1 MIAIIRPLV
10 CAIAAKVIVFVS
22 PHVFVYAE
30 TKLLVEGGPEWDTYK
45 IYSGGFPIPYVTQNN
60 LSWGSLRVNQFIAYA
75 DIVIVMLT
83 LMLVWEGVIRWKQ
96 GKRARQT
103 HE

>member
-1 MIAIIRPLV
+1 VSPLV
-10 CAIAAKVIVFVS
+10 VIYS
-22 PHVFVYAE
+22 E
-30 TKLLVEGGPEWDTYK
+30 TKILVQGEPEWDTFK
-45 IYSGGFPIPYVTQNN
+45 IFHSGFPIPYVTQNN
-60 LSWGSLRVNQFIAYA
+60 LSWGSLRVNPLIAYA

-83 LMLVWEGVIRWKQ
+83 LMLVWEGVRRWKQ